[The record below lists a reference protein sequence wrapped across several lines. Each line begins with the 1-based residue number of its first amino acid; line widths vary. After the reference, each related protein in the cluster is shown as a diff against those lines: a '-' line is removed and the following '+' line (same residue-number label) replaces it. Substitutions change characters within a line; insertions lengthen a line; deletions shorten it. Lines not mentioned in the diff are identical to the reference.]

1 MKAFRIF
8 SFLILTS
15 LITTFAQARLT
26 DDQVVFKTTDGK
38 IEVSTKPGFH
48 LNAEAPANATFDGL
62 EALFKPLPKTEKLFV
77 FQIPTKAK
85 KAKLSFYV
93 CDDKKTACEQHLKE
107 ISVSTGAAV
116 EKPKAELDVIS
127 PKDSKKINFVNTADK
142 PTLMI
147 FSAPWC
153 PACIRMQTEVY
164 PKKDIQ
170 AVFKKVQLEK
180 INIDLPASLELSE
193 KFHVKAIPTYV
204 LVNQKGEEISRWL
217 DFQPADSFSK
227 QLEHKIKSSIT
238 LADLEQKANLGDA
251 AAISAMGMNAYN
263 ALNCE
268 EAIKWFSQSKKIVD
282 LNYKLASEI
291 SCAEE
296 KNQSVETNVTD
307 YLNALQKGITM
318 TLSQMDQYRWTSDWI
333 EKLKEK
339 KALSEEAK
347 EKAKITISN
356 FKQLLKDP
364 EKLEEAFSESTMGDV
379 GRFDKEEVL
388 LMKSRLQGALD
399 QPKEKADTLK
409 ALVDLILKKKITTE
423 KPGEMLLAI
432 AYLREAGD
440 KEAVTKFY
448 KELLAKSPKTYV
460 YHEKYGRYLFKEK
473 NFEAAL
479 SEVDTALKFAEG
491 NEPQLYLLKAR
502 ILNEK
507 NDKKMAASVLDQA
520 MGFDQINH
528 AKYKRT
534 VAQIAQLKKEIS
546 NEIK

>member
-1 MKAFRIF
+1 MKAFRIS
-8 SFLILTS
+8 SFFLLIS

-26 DDQVVFKTTDGK
+26 DDQVVYK
-38 IEVSTKPGFH
+38 IADAKVEISTKPGFH

-77 FQIPTKAK
+77 FQIPAKAK

-107 ISVSTGAAV
+107 LSVSAGV
-116 EKPKAELDVIS
+116 SIEKPKAEMETPS
-127 PKDSKKINFVNTADK
+127 AKDSKKVNFANTADK

-164 PKKDIQ
+164 PKKEIQ
-170 AVFKKVQLEK
+170 AEFKKLQIEK
-180 INIDLPASLELSE
+180 INIDLPTSVELSD

-204 LVNQKGEEISRWL
+204 LVNQQGQEVARWL
-217 DFQPADSFSK
+217 DFQPAENFAK
-227 QLEHKIKSSIT
+227 QLDHNIKNAVA
-238 LADLEQKANLGDA
+238 LADLEKKANLGDP
-251 AAISAMGMNAYN
+251 AAISIMGMTAYN
-263 ALNCE
+263 TLNCE

-282 LNYKLASEI
+282 LNYKLASEV

-296 KNQSVETNVTD
+296 KDLKVEANLTD

-318 TLSQMDQYRWTSDWI
+318 TLSQMDQYRWTTEWI

-339 KALSEEAK
+339 KALSDEAK

-356 FKQLLKDP
+356 FNQLSKDQ
-364 EKLEEAFSESTMGDV
+364 EKLDEAFSESTTGDV

-388 LMKSRLQGALD
+388 LMKSRLYAALD
-399 QPKEKADTLK
+399 QPKEKAETLQT
-409 ALVDLILKKKITTE
+409 LVDLIHKKKITSE

-432 AYLREAGD
+432 AYLREAGE
-440 KEAVTKFY
+440 KETVIKFY
-448 KELLAKSPKTYV
+448 KQLLTKYPKTYV
-460 YHEKYGRYLFKEK
+460 YHEKYGRYLLKEK
-473 NFEAAL
+473 NFETAL
-479 SEVDTALKFAEG
+479 RETDTALKFAEG

-507 NDKKMAASVLDQA
+507 NDKKTAASVLDQA
-520 MGFDQINH
+520 LSFEKINH

-534 VAQIAQLKKEIS
+534 VAQITELKKEL
-546 NEIK
+546 NTETK